1 MTGRNRLRLFG
12 VLGMDTAA
20 DKDRNRSESI
30 PEFCLAEGISK
41 SSYYKLKKL
50 GLAPDELRPPG
61 TAIVR
66 ITTQAR
72 TAWHMRMEELR
83 KSQAAELEAA
93 RRHAQTAAAG
103 KRAAESPLHV
113 SKRRKAI
120 RHGTRARQLK
130 GGVR

>member
-1 MTGRNRLRLFG
+1 MVTPI
-12 VLGMDTAA
+12 DE
-20 DKDRNRSESI
+20 DRKRSESI

-103 KRAAESPLHV
+103 KRAAASPLHI
-113 SKRRKAI
+113 SNRRKAI
-120 RHGTRARQLK
+120 KRSVTRTREK

>member
-1 MTGRNRLRLFG
+1 
-12 VLGMDTAA
+12 MDAAA

-72 TAWHMRMEELR
+72 TAWHLRMEELR
-83 KSQAAELEAA
+83 KSQATELEAA
-93 RRHAQTAAAG
+93 RRRAQTAAAG
-103 KRAAESPLHV
+103 KAAAASLRHV
-113 SKRRKAI
+113 SRRGSRPAPPAHQQ
-120 RHGTRARQLK
+120 RGRR
-130 GGVR
+130 